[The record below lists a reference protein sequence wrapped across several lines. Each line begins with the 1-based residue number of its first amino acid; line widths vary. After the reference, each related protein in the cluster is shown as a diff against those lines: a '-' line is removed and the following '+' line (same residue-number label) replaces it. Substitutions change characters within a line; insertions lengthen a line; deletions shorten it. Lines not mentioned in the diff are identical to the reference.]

1 MKRLVNGIAGALLAL
16 FTLFAA
22 AQETAAAGE
31 LAPRVDT
38 IWVGV
43 FLLVFVGLCA
53 WFGISIYRAEAKN
66 KKQVQES

>member
-1 MKRLVNGIAGALLAL
+1 MKRLMNGIAATLLAL
-16 FTLFAA
+16 FTLCVR
-22 AQETAAAGE
+22 AQETAAAQE

-43 FLLVFVGLCA
+43 FFLVFVGLCA

-66 KKQVQES
+66 KKEAQKS